1 VIKFTHSPVSLAV
14 MGWHD
19 TGQRIEGTAASA
31 IHAASKHA
39 CTTADRTHAFR
50 LSTDPD
56 TWGIFTRTPDILT

>member
-1 VIKFTHSPVSLAV
+1 MIKFTHSAASLAV

-19 TGQRIEGTAASA
+19 TGQRIEGAAIHA
-31 IHAASKHA
+31 IHAANKHA
-39 CTTADRTHAFR
+39 QSTADRTHAFR

>member
-1 VIKFTHSPVSLAV
+1 MIKFTHSPVSLAV

-19 TGQRIEGTAASA
+19 TGQRIEGTAVDAAIAVTKASR
-31 IHAASKHA
+31 
-39 CTTADRTHAFR
+39 TTADRTHAFR